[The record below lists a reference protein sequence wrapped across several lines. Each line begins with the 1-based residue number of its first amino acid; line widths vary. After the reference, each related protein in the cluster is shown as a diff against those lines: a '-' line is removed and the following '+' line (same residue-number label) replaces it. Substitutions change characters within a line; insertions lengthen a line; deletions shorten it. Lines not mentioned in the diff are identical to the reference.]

1 MILYAPD
8 GTLANA
14 HCTLYQVPVAL
25 KVPCT
30 WVPATWYLLPSTQV
44 PGMKIVPGTRKHAS
58 ATAGAS
64 WNCCES
70 SRCKQLDYVLP
81 LTLAPAFSLSS
92 DSQTSWK
99 KCQTLALE
107 EPVSQ
112 QPILG
117 CPVSLPAQGLL
128 RLPP

>member
-1 MILYAPD
+1 
-8 GTLANA
+8 
-14 HCTLYQVPVAL
+14 
-25 KVPCT
+25 
-30 WVPATWYLLPSTQV
+30 
-44 PGMKIVPGTRKHAS
+44 MKIVPGTRKHAS

-81 LTLAPAFSLSS
+81 LTLVPAFSLSL
-92 DSQTSWK
+92 DEQTSWK

-117 CPVSLPAQGLL
+117 CPVSLPALGLL